1 MNKIQELSETEL
13 EIMNTIWKLNRV
25 VTTPELISI
34 FEKEGKIWRPQTMA
48 TFLTR
53 MAKKGVLM
61 VIRQGHSNLYTAKVS
76 CDEYKKYQTQGI
88 LKKLYKGSLKNFLS
102 ALYFEEDIN
111 DNELKEI
118 KDWFNEKEKDNL

>member
-1 MNKIQELSETEL
+1 
-13 EIMNTIWKLNRV
+13 
-25 VTTPELISI
+25 
-34 FEKEGKIWRPQTMA
+34 
-48 TFLTR
+48 
-53 MAKKGVLM
+53 M